1 MNIVIID
8 YSVGNLG
15 SVKNMFKRIGVNA
28 LISGNID
35 AISKAEKLVL
45 PGVGRFDYGMQQLT
59 SLGLITVIKEKVEK
73 DKTPILGICL
83 GVQLLTE
90 YSEEG
95 HVAGLGFVKGKTI
108 AFDKSE
114 LHANQKIPHM
124 SWTSVKDYSSS
135 KLFKD
140 MYEDPR
146 FYFVH
151 SYHLQLQ
158 NSSDIMVKANYGY
171 EFAAGVERGNVLGVQ
186 FHPEKSHKFG
196 MKLLENFVN
205 NY

>member
-1 MNIVIID
+1 MVVIID

-28 LISGNID
+28 VITGKADEIAKADKLI
-35 AISKAEKLVL
+35 L
-45 PGVGRFDYGMQQLT
+45 PGVGRFDYGMEQLNK
-59 SLGLITVIKEKVEK
+59 LALVDIIKQKVEK

-95 HVAGLGFVKGKTI
+95 NVVGLGFIKGKTV
-108 AFDKSE
+108 AFDKTK
-114 LHANQKIPHM
+114 LQANQKIPHM
-124 SWTSVKDYSSS
+124 GWTNVKEYSSS

-140 MYEDPR
+140 MYDEPR

-151 SYHLQLQ
+151 SYHLQID
-158 NSSDIMVKANYGY
+158 NPEDIMVKANYSY
-171 EFAAGVERGNVLGVQ
+171 DFAAGVECGNVLGVQ
-186 FHPEKSHKFG
+186 FHPEKSHKYG
-196 MKLLENFVN
+196 MKLLENYIN

>member
-28 LISGNID
+28 LISGD
-35 AISKAEKLVL
+35 AGVISKADKLIL
-45 PGVGRFDYGMQQLT
+45 PGVGRFDYGMEQLT
-59 SLGLITVIKEKVEK
+59 KLNLVDVIKEKVEN
-73 DKTPILGICL
+73 DETPMLGICL

-95 HVAGLGFVKGKTI
+95 HVAGLGFVKGKTV

-171 EFAAGVERGNVLGVQ
+171 EFAAGVECGNVLGVQ